1 MGATSA
7 GRHGVGRRLSTRLP
21 VAAAPLA
28 GTAIVAGLLLTSA
41 TSPTASASGALTSAD
56 EPTGLCQVAGGDDGR
71 QVEFALHL
79 RNTTDETV
87 RLRGARVVGAEN
99 LSVRSVGTDEPWLA
113 PGGRMGAPAVEA
125 GAGRQV
131 RPAEQTGAAGPFGP
145 LWVGAWAASEV
156 GTGGLFDRL
165 GNPALAE
172 IRPGEDLTVVARAE
186 VTDPA
191 RAGRLDGI
199 RVDAVRA
206 GSPVA
211 AQSRTEL
218 IAVPAGAD
226 HPEECH
232 D

>member
-1 MGATSA
+1 MGS
-7 GRHGVGRRLSTRLP
+7 RSVGRRGVGGRLATLLP
-21 VAAAPLA
+21 VAAATLA
-28 GTAIVAGLLLTSA
+28 GAAIMGGALLTAA
-41 TSPTASASGALTSAD
+41 TSSTASASGALTGAD

-99 LSVRSVGTDEPWLA
+99 LSVRSLGTDDPWMA
-113 PGGRMGAPAVEA
+113 PGGRVAAPAVEP
-125 GAGRQV
+125 GVSRPE
-131 RPAEQTGAAGPFGP
+131 RPAEQPGAAGPFGP
-145 LWVGAWAASEV
+145 LWVGAWAASD
-156 GTGGLFDRL
+156 GSPGGLFDRL

-186 VTDPA
+186 VADPA
-191 RAGRLDGI
+191 RAARLEGI

-206 GSPVA
+206 GQPIA
-211 AQSRTEL
+211 AQSHTAL
-218 IAVPAGAD
+218 IAVPAGVD